1 MGHQTQDVD
10 NREIRKMLRRAGA
23 VSGASLSRS
32 KLHPTEWESTPS
44 FWTLLS
50 VDIRRDIRSLSG
62 ETRSLFLMLAVLV
75 VTISFRAPFSAPREV
90 WQYSSFWAYL
100 FGNSLLFGISSSFTV
115 LLVLNGRIKLLCL
128 GLNLMLCFMYFYSVL
143 AVTDNILFASCLGCL
158 SAAFSVLAL
167 LLSGNVR
174 VLLF

>member
-100 FGNSLLFGISSSFTV
+100 F
-115 LLVLNGRIKLLCL
+115 
-128 GLNLMLCFMYFYSVL
+128 VL